1 MRDRLDLHECLCK
14 ILNSNN
20 VYFQPPENVRMNYP
34 AIVYSLGTINKLYAN
49 DDAYKFLTAYTVV
62 LIDKNPDTEFL
73 VPILT
78 LPYCSFDR
86 FYRADNLNHWVFTL
100 YH

>member
-34 AIVYSLGTINKLYAN
+34 AIVYSLGTVK
-49 DDAYKFLTAYTVV
+49 
-62 LIDKNPDTEFL
+62 
-73 VPILT
+73 
-78 LPYCSFDR
+78 
-86 FYRADNLNHWVFTL
+86 
-100 YH
+100 